1 MAKKW
6 WGNEPHIR
14 SLRKRLRAGYRG
26 SLELYKRYAEDD
38 ARALYERKLA
48 DEKAK
53 LAVEREGLIQRA
65 EQAEATA
72 REVLR
77 VRLEYGPR
85 AYSTRFTL
93 FAACDERWICN
104 ARNLSF
110 HMHLIIDM
118 LAHKLVNEFRQ
129 IDFSRVKPNRFE
141 PDENHVNRYPVFYV
155 EPGGNDR
162 TS

>member
-6 WGNEPHIR
+6 WGDQPHIR

-26 SLELYKRYAEDD
+26 ALENNTRNAEAN
-38 ARALYERKLA
+38 ARGYYDKKLA
-48 DEKAK
+48 EEKAK
-53 LAVEREGLIQRA
+53 LAVEREGLIQRTEA
-65 EQAEATA
+65 AEATA

-85 AYSTRFTL
+85 AYSTRFMLYAT
-93 FAACDERWICN
+93 CEESWIRN
-104 ARNLSF
+104 ARDLSF
-110 HMHLIIDM
+110 HMHVIIDM
-118 LAHKLVNEFRQ
+118 LARKLVQEFRQ

-141 PDENHVNRYPVFYV
+141 PDESHVNRYPVFYV